1 MKVIFFL
8 ASIFIATLS
17 FTQIPNYVPTSGLVG
32 WWPFNGNAND
42 ESGNGNNGTVNGAML
57 TSDRN
62 GNANKA
68 YNFDGGINCQNITI
82 PNSPELNPNNITI
95 NCWINALDSNMTIIE
110 KNDPS
115 DAYKLGY
122 GITFKDE
129 WQGFKGLKTSYG
141 SGNCFSY
148 NHPVFWSPQNSF
160 PNNNWIMI
168 TVVISA
174 NGNVYQYLN
183 SNLVY
188 SVMGT
193 TSFSPCN
200 NPFSSLRIG
209 GPHWN
214 NDPEC
219 FNGKIDDIGIWNRAL
234 TQCEIQD
241 LYNAQLGFTSIN
253 AGIDQT
259 VCAGTS
265 VLLSG
270 SGANTYSWNN
280 GVSNAQSFTPNTTQD
295 YIVTGVDS
303 SGCIGND
310 TVSVV
315 VLEPTFSTQTETACN
330 SYTWID
336 GINYTTSNN
345 TAIFNLVNSVG
356 CDSVVTLNL
365 TINNPSVGSQT
376 ETALDS
382 YTWPLNNQTYSQ
394 SGTYTD
400 TIPNAVGCD
409 SIVTLNLTLN
419 FSGIN
424 ELNQSKLIITPNPAK
439 DNFSIIGLD
448 KLGNVN
454 SMVLKDLNGKT
465 VKVLDPKA
473 TQFKITELNKGVYF
487 LTISA
492 GEMQEVIKL
501 IKE

>member
-1 MKVIFFL
+1 M
-8 ASIFIATLS
+8 
-17 FTQIPNYVPTSGLVG
+17 
-32 WWPFNGNAND
+32 
-42 ESGNGNNGTVNGAML
+42 VNV
-57 TSDRN
+57 
-62 GNANKA
+62 
-68 YNFDGGINCQNITI
+68 
-82 PNSPELNPNNITI
+82 
-95 NCWINALDSNMTIIE
+95 NAL
-110 KNDPS
+110 PS
-115 DAYKLGY
+115 
-122 GITFKDE
+122 
-129 WQGFKGLKTSYG
+129 
-141 SGNCFSY
+141 
-148 NHPVFWSPQNSF
+148 V
-160 PNNNWIMI
+160 
-168 TVVISA
+168 
-174 NGNVYQYLN
+174 
-183 SNLVY
+183 
-188 SVMGT
+188 
-193 TSFSPCN
+193 
-200 NPFSSLRIG
+200 
-209 GPHWN
+209 
-214 NDPEC
+214 
-219 FNGKIDDIGIWNRAL
+219 
-234 TQCEIQD
+234 
-241 LYNAQLGFTSIN
+241 N

-424 ELNQSKLIITPNPAK
+424 ELNQSKLIISPNPTK
-439 DNFSIIGLD
+439 DNFSITGLD
-448 KLGNVN
+448 KLGNVTA
-454 SMVLKDLNGKT
+454 VALKDLNGKI

-473 TQFKITELNKGVYF
+473 TQFKITDLKTGVYF
-487 LTISA
+487 LTICA
-492 GEMQEVIKL
+492 GEIQEVFKI